1 MSARAELARRVLETI
16 AQGLTVSTQDAM
28 QLRNWANSSDDA
40 MLSLKEIAQRIL
52 SGEAEDPPK
61 SRSTQI

>member
-28 QLRNWANSSDDA
+28 QLRNWANSSEDA
-40 MLSLKEIAQRIL
+40 MLPLEELARRIL
-52 SGEAEDPPK
+52 DES
-61 SRSTQI
+61 